1 MSGRVT
7 LGCLLACLMS
17 GALAQ
22 GTVQP
27 VAWLLEQV
35 RIGEARGR
43 EDLVSNSLYSL
54 SLVEPD
60 HPELLAAQARQAL
73 RQGKV
78 KEAGALLA
86 RLGKQDPDSAL
97 YRQGMANLALNE
109 PARRQQLQQA
119 RLLTSAGRLEEAERL
134 YRSLFSGDL
143 PPNLDVAVDYALLQ
157 TRIPAMKAKGLA
169 ALEALNRQYP
179 GEPRVRGGLARL
191 YLADGRR
198 QGAQN
203 LLRQMARD
211 PYQRDEAAE
220 IWFAHVETMPVG
232 PGSMAALQEY
242 IVLFGEG
249 ADTTKAEAML
259 ETQETQWA
267 SPAYRSRQS
276 ALARTVG
283 GTASIA
289 ELRQALAAN
298 PGDPELMGALGQA
311 YSRNDQ
317 RALAIAQFE
326 RVLAHPEV
334 TDKDKWRSLLATNRY
349 WLLVSQGRSALER
362 EQWDEAATLYRRA
375 IAQDGR
381 EPEAWLG
388 LGDSERGR
396 HRDADAESAYRKAL
410 AMGSARERAL
420 ARLFDLY
427 KEQDPARALALLE
440 QQGTPGMQAEGRRL
454 KAGLL
459 QEEADQLDRAGK
471 VAAALRLR
479 EQALA
484 LTPEEVWLAYRVAD
498 TRARLG
504 EAGSGERLLR
514 ERLAAHPQDAT
525 LRYATALYL
534 SGQDKMVEA
543 RGVLA
548 AIPRSGW
555 TQDMD
560 ALDQRLARDEVLAR
574 ARARHEAGD
583 DEGAERLLQPLQ
595 PDEEASLMLA
605 EWATDRGAYALAE
618 QRYQEVLARTP
629 QQSEARLGMAELA
642 QARGDLA
649 KARHWLPA
657 WPVSP
662 LPPEGANYYRRVA
675 NLYQA
680 LGEGETARAIFTDYE
695 PLVAMQPA
703 SQQTALFWRDA
714 ARQRVAEHD
723 VEGALVRDRKGLVA
737 AGLAPRED
745 LEGGELTRLARSQD
759 GEGWLASG
767 LRSDL
772 DRHYRQSQTT
782 FSLDSDYWG
791 SSGTGGYSDL
801 RALTQMAQLDTPL
814 AGGTAFGRLELVDM
828 DAGDLPDSPYRA
840 QFGTCVARDCRG
852 DAHQQSRGT
861 TLAAGWQRGAWAFD
875 LGTTPLGFEVVD
887 WVGGATLTGD
897 WHTLGWGMTLSRRP
911 VSSSLLSYGGTVDP
925 GTGISWGGVRAN
937 GVRLDLS
944 RDLGGAVGFWGSA
957 QQHLL
962 TGKNVPDNWR
972 TRLMGGGYYKLVNE
986 THRRASVGLSTMLW
1000 HYQQDLGGYTL
1011 GQGGYYSPQGYFSLS
1026 VPVSYRQRTPDWSWE
1041 LGGSGSWSYA
1051 RTDDSRRY
1059 PLEGLLPA
1067 GLPDRNAPVKGGS
1080 SSGFGYTLNGV
1091 VEHRLTEHWRIGGR
1105 VDIQQADDYAPS
1117 HVTLFLRYTFKPWQ
1131 GDLDMP
1137 PRPLTPY
1144 ADFD

>member
-191 YLADGRR
+191 YLAEGRR

-203 LLRQMARD
+203 LLREMARD

-220 IWFAHVETMPVG
+220 IWLADIESLPIG
-232 PGSMAALQEY
+232 PGSIAVLQEY
-242 IVLFGEG
+242 MVLFGEG
-249 ADTTKAEAML
+249 DTTKAEQLLA
-259 ETQETQWA
+259 TQEEKWA
-267 SPAYRSRQS
+267 SPAYRARQS
-276 ALARTVG
+276 ALASTAG
-283 GTASIA
+283 GGASISR
-289 ELRQALAAN
+289 LQRALAAN

-514 ERLAAHPQDAT
+514 ERLAARPQDAT

-534 SGQDKMVEA
+534 SGQDKTVEA

-555 TQDMD
+555 TQDMN
-560 ALDQRLARDEVLAR
+560 ALDRRLARDEVLAR

-629 QQSEARLGMAELA
+629 QQPEARLGMAELA

-814 AGGTAFGRLELVDM
+814 AGGTVFGRLELVDM

-840 QFGTCVARDCRG
+840 QFGTCAARDCRG

-972 TRLMGGGYYKLVNE
+972 TRLMGGGYYKFVNE

>member
-1 MSGRVT
+1 M
-7 LGCLLACLMS
+7 
-17 GALAQ
+17 
-22 GTVQP
+22 
-27 VAWLLEQV
+27 
-35 RIGEARGR
+35 
-43 EDLVSNSLYSL
+43 
-54 SLVEPD
+54 
-60 HPELLAAQARQAL
+60 
-73 RQGKV
+73 
-78 KEAGALLA
+78 
-86 RLGKQDPDSAL
+86 
-97 YRQGMANLALNE
+97 
-109 PARRQQLQQA
+109 
-119 RLLTSAGRLEEAERL
+119 
-134 YRSLFSGDL
+134 
-143 PPNLDVAVDYALLQ
+143 
-157 TRIPAMKAKGLA
+157 
-169 ALEALNRQYP
+169 
-179 GEPRVRGGLARL
+179 
-191 YLADGRR
+191 
-198 QGAQN
+198 
-203 LLRQMARD
+203 
-211 PYQRDEAAE
+211 
-220 IWFAHVETMPVG
+220 
-232 PGSMAALQEY
+232 
-242 IVLFGEG
+242 
-249 ADTTKAEAML
+249 
-259 ETQETQWA
+259 
-267 SPAYRSRQS
+267 
-276 ALARTVG
+276 
-283 GTASIA
+283 
-289 ELRQALAAN
+289 
-298 PGDPELMGALGQA
+298 
-311 YSRNDQ
+311 
-317 RALAIAQFE
+317 
-326 RVLAHPEV
+326 LAHPEV

-459 QEEADQLDRAGK
+459 EEEADQLDRAGK

-629 QQSEARLGMAELA
+629 QQPEARLGMAELA

-662 LPPEGANYYRRVA
+662 LPPEGVNYYRRVA

-723 VEGALVRDRKGLVA
+723 VEEALVRDRKGLVA

-840 QFGTCVARDCRG
+840 QFGTCAARDCRG

-887 WVGGATLTGD
+887 WGGGATLTGD

-937 GVRLDLS
+937 GIRLDLS

-1144 ADFD
+1144 ADCD